1 VLVIGS
7 GGAGKSTL
15 ARRISEAAA
24 LPLVHLDRLFWR
36 PGWVATPREEW
47 ERQVAELVAGARW
60 VLDGNYGGTMALR
73 LAAADTV
80 VFLDVPRITC
90 LRRAVVRAL
99 RSRRVPRPDMAPGCP
114 ERLDL
119 EFLRW
124 IWGYPRTRR
133 PRVLE
138 LLAGFERA
146 GGTAVVLRS
155 RNEIESFLRSTGERA
170 G

>member
-1 VLVIGS
+1 
-7 GGAGKSTL
+7 
-15 ARRISEAAA
+15 
-24 LPLVHLDRLFWR
+24 
-36 PGWVATPREEW
+36 
-47 ERQVAELVAGARW
+47 
-60 VLDGNYGGTMALR
+60 
-73 LAAADTV
+73 
-80 VFLDVPRITC
+80 
-90 LRRAVVRAL
+90 VRAL

-138 LLAGFERA
+138 LLADFERA
-146 GGTAVVLRS
+146 GGTAVVLRN